1 MASEQRGETDSLPKK
16 IVKMTVIYIL
26 ATLLALGLW
35 TIRVRAENIIM
46 VYLISVIILM
56 IEIHQFLWGGIYT
69 VICILSFNFFFTAP
83 RYTLRVNDP
92 NYIVTMVIFLIV
104 SVITGLL
111 VSKLREQVE
120 VSQRNENRMKA
131 LFEISCGYLKLS
143 GLDNIVYYVL
153 KSLFQAAGER
163 CVVYLAKSPGELGKP
178 YFIKSHFDENMV
190 DNNTP
195 AVWCFINNTVCGAGT
210 GFFSDSRWVYMP
222 VKNRESCIGGIG
234 IYTDG
239 KEVDSNHMVFV
250 NTVMSEMVMAVEK
263 ENIELERSRVELEGQ
278 RGKFLDALNHSL
290 QCNFIRPFTSNM
302 EEFKN
307 VIAGCR
313 EEDRQRNRLSELY
326 LRFRT
331 LYNRTVNT
339 IQMYN
344 IEFGEVYAE
353 REKTDFQKLVDEAL
367 ACYEE
372 CAGERIVWLRRPDG
386 ELPVRVDAG
395 QMKQVISNI
404 LNNALVYTPENTKIY
419 ISLTKEQGKGKLE
432 ISDSGSGITPQL
444 LQKSMSDEEKQENI
458 LGCGLIAASE
468 IVEANGGRMIIRSSQ
483 YGGTLF
489 MILLEEAEPD

>member
-222 VKNRESCIGGIG
+222 VKNRESCIGVIG

-290 QCNFIRPFTSNM
+290 QCNFIRPFR
-302 EEFKN
+302 
-307 VIAGCR
+307 IW
-313 EEDRQRNRLSELY
+313 RNLK
-326 LRFRT
+326 
-331 LYNRTVNT
+331 
-339 IQMYN
+339 M
-344 IEFGEVYAE
+344 
-353 REKTDFQKLVDEAL
+353 
-367 ACYEE
+367 
-372 CAGERIVWLRRPDG
+372 
-386 ELPVRVDAG
+386 
-395 QMKQVISNI
+395 
-404 LNNALVYTPENTKIY
+404 
-419 ISLTKEQGKGKLE
+419 
-432 ISDSGSGITPQL
+432 
-444 LQKSMSDEEKQENI
+444 
-458 LGCGLIAASE
+458 
-468 IVEANGGRMIIRSSQ
+468 
-483 YGGTLF
+483 
-489 MILLEEAEPD
+489 

>member
-1 MASEQRGETDSLPKK
+1 
-16 IVKMTVIYIL
+16 
-26 ATLLALGLW
+26 
-35 TIRVRAENIIM
+35 
-46 VYLISVIILM
+46 
-56 IEIHQFLWGGIYT
+56 
-69 VICILSFNFFFTAP
+69 
-83 RYTLRVNDP
+83 
-92 NYIVTMVIFLIV
+92 
-104 SVITGLL
+104 
-111 VSKLREQVE
+111 
-120 VSQRNENRMKA
+120 
-131 LFEISCGYLKLS
+131 
-143 GLDNIVYYVL
+143 
-153 KSLFQAAGER
+153 
-163 CVVYLAKSPGELGKP
+163 
-178 YFIKSHFDENMV
+178 
-190 DNNTP
+190 
-195 AVWCFINNTVCGAGT
+195 
-210 GFFSDSRWVYMP
+210 MP
-222 VKNRESCIGGIG
+222 VKNRESCIGVIG

-386 ELPVRVDAG
+386 ELPVRVDTG

-489 MILLEEAEPD
+489 MISLEEAEPD